1 MQRPWLAA
9 FIILFWCATTSWL
22 VIAKIL
28 PSLMPGSPPGY
39 QALYAS
45 NNRLI
50 PVAWTV
56 LWKEQPLG
64 WAISQSTRDDDG
76 SLSVESLLHFDR
88 LPIEEILPAWT
99 KPLVRGVLDH
109 ATECAFDARGTLL
122 IDAQGQLEQFRS
134 TVDLPGTRDK
144 VFLDGAVEDGHVQI
158 VIRARDMRYE
168 TSRYLPSHIM
178 IGDEL
183 SPQATMPGLYEGRR
197 WTVPV
202 YSPLRAGKSAIEVLH
217 AEVSGEETMFWEDHL
232 VRVNLVTYR
241 DDPSGH
247 HEPRTRLWVDRS
259 GRVLKQESAMLGAK
273 LTFLRRSDEG
283 AENLA
288 TNLADA
294 AEAAEAA
301 ASGHDQSLP
310 EPHAGLSFPG
320 AAP

>member
-9 FIILFWCATTSWL
+9 FIIVFWFATTSWL
-22 VIAKIL
+22 VVAKIL

-56 LWKEQPLG
+56 LWKDQPLG
-64 WAISQSTRDDDG
+64 WAISQSTRADDA
-76 SLSVESLLHFDR
+76 SLSVSSLLHFDR
-88 LPIEEILPAWT
+88 LPIDEILPAWT
-99 KPLVRGVLDH
+99 KPLMRGVLDH
-109 ATECAFDARGTLL
+109 ATEFAFDARGQLS
-122 IDAQGQLEQFRS
+122 IDAQGQLRKFQS

-144 VFLDGAVEDGHVQI
+144 VFLDGTVEDGHVQ
-158 VIRARDMRYE
+158 VLIRARDMRYE
-168 TSRYLPSHIM
+168 TSRYLPSHVM

-202 YSPLRAGKSAIEVLH
+202 YSPLRASKSAIEVLH

-259 GRVLKQESAMLGAK
+259 GRVLKQESGLLGAK

-288 TNLADA
+288 TNLADK
-294 AEAAEAA
+294 AE
-301 ASGHDQSLP
+301 L
-310 EPHAGLSFPG
+310 
-320 AAP
+320 